1 MCANYSLLAGVV
13 FGSLFVCDFESLFVS
28 VFVSVFVSL
37 VLVVFSLV
45 ELDELVESV
54 AVPESVAVLVPEPEP
69 APDLEPEA
77 LSFL

>member
-28 VFVSVFVSL
+28 VFVSL

-54 AVPESVAVLVPEPEP
+54 AVPEPVAVLEPEP
-69 APDLEPEA
+69 VPDLDPEA